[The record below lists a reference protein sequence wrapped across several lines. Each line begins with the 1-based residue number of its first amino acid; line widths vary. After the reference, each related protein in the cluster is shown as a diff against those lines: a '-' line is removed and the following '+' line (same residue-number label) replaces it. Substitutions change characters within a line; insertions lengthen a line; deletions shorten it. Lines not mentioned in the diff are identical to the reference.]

1 MYFVLIL
8 LVSGCSCSYGS
19 IAPSPITVEPTS
31 TSASESLIHS
41 YSSQSTHRQDQP
53 QNTPAD
59 DYNITSDAVPDCTQC
74 ESLTT
79 SSLSIGFD
87 MTPVD
92 NQDSTVPSM
101 MAGIAVLSVFLG
113 ALALLAF
120 FICLFISIWRWR
132 NSSKVKGTYLNI
144 MSV

>member
-1 MYFVLIL
+1 MHFVLIS
-8 LVSGCSCSYGS
+8 LVSGCNCSSGS
-19 IAPSPITVEPTS
+19 ITPSPIPVEPTS
-31 TSASESLIHS
+31 TSKSLFHTYVSHS
-41 YSSQSTHRQDQP
+41 AQGKP
-53 QNTPAD
+53 QNTTAD
-59 DYNITSDAVPDCTQC
+59 DYNITSGAVPDCTQC

-92 NQDSTVPSM
+92 KKDSTVPFM

-120 FICLFISIWRWR
+120 FICLFFFVWRWR
-132 NSSKVKGTYLNI
+132 NSSKVKGI
-144 MSV
+144 KI